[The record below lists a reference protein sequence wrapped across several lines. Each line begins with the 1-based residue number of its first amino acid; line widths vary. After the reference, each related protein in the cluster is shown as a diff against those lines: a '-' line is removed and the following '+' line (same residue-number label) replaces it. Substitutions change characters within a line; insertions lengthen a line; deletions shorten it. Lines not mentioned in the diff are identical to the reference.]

1 MEMFCYQCQE
11 TVGNRGCTKRGV
23 CGKTAET
30 AALQDLL
37 IWALKGLSY
46 YGTKARE
53 LEVVD
58 PDADLFVA
66 EGLFNTITNASF
78 DDDRFVQLVH
88 EALDYREGLRD
99 RFRQKYLEVNGE
111 IFAETVPEPASW
123 VPQTGDLDEFL
134 LKGNSVG
141 IMSDPDLDEDVRSLR
156 S

>member
-46 YGTKARE
+46 YGVKGRE

-58 PDADLFVA
+58 PENLPRYCAEAYTYLYDL
-66 EGLFNTITNASF
+66 
-78 DDDRFVQLVH
+78 VQ
-88 EALDYREGLRD
+88 
-99 RFRQKYLEVNGE
+99 EVTGGP
-111 IFAETVPEPASW
+111 PE
-123 VPQTGDLDEFL
+123 
-134 LKGNSVG
+134 
-141 IMSDPDLDEDVRSLR
+141 
-156 S
+156 